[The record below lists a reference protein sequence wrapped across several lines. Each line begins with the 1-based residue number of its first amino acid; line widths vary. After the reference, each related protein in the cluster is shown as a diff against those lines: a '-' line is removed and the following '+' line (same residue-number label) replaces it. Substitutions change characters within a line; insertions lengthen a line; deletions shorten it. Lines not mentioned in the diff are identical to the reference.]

1 MTLPVGRRV
10 LAVVPDL
17 FFATKLA
24 ATAKMSGVELELVP
38 VMRAAAR
45 IEQAPPAL
53 TILDLHAKDAIAL
66 ITALKTAA
74 PAVPLVGFYSH
85 VETTVRRDALAA
97 GADAAL
103 PRSQFVVKLA
113 ALLSRGLE
121 ALSEPAPGQAA
132 S

>member
-1 MTLPVGRRV
+1 MSIPVGRRV

-17 FFATKLA
+17 FFASKLA

-38 VMRAAAR
+38 AARAAAR
-45 IEQAPPAL
+45 MEQAPPAL
-53 TILDLHAKDAIAL
+53 AILDLHAKDAIAL
-66 ITALKTAA
+66 IGTLKAVA
-74 PAVPLVGFYSH
+74 PAVPVVGFFSH
-85 VETTVRRDALAA
+85 VETAVRRDALAA